1 LNDPVVTLTGP
12 PGSGKTTA
20 GRLAAEL
27 LRLEFVS
34 AGEQFRA
41 EAMRRG
47 IDLGALSTA
56 ADADPSIDRALDDR
70 MVGLA
75 TPARF
80 LEGRIIGAL
89 LRRRRVPTIYLEVT
103 ATEPVR
109 IERLAGRDGLS
120 AEEARRRTREREAS
134 EASRYRRYYS
144 IDLAREPADLRVD
157 SSELAP
163 LEVAHRLVEFVRSS
177 RGSAR

>member
-1 LNDPVVTLTGP
+1 MNDPVVTLTGP

-27 LRLEFVS
+27 LRLEFIS

-41 EAMRRG
+41 EAARRG
-47 IDLGALSTA
+47 VDLDALSTA
-56 ADADPSIDRALDDR
+56 AEADPSIDRTLDDR

-89 LRRRRVPTIYLEVT
+89 LRRRGAPTIYLEVT

-109 IERLAGRDGLS
+109 VDRLAGRDGVS
-120 AEEARRRTREREAS
+120 VDEARRRTRAREAS
-134 EASRYRRYYS
+134 ESSRYRRYYG
-144 IDLAREPADLRVD
+144 IDLAGEPADLRVD
-157 SSELAP
+157 SSQLAP
-163 LEVAHRLVEFVRSS
+163 LEVAHRLVKFIRSR

>member
-1 LNDPVVTLTGP
+1 MTLTGP

-27 LRLEFVS
+27 LRLEFIS

-41 EAMRRG
+41 EAAQRG
-47 IDLGALSTA
+47 VDLDALSTA
-56 ADADPSIDRALDDR
+56 AEADPAIDRALDDR
-70 MVGLA
+70 MLGLA

-89 LRRRRVPTIYLEVT
+89 LRRRHIPTIYLEVT

-109 IERLAGRDGLS
+109 VERLAGRDGVS
-120 AEEARRRTREREAS
+120 PDEARRRTREREAS
-134 EASRYRRYYS
+134 EASRYRRYYG
-144 IDLAREPADLRVD
+144 IDLAREPPDLRVD

-163 LEVAHRLVEFVRSS
+163 LEVAHRLVEFIRSR

>member
-1 LNDPVVTLTGP
+1 LNEPVVTLTGP

-20 GRLAAEL
+20 GRLAADL
-27 LRLEFVS
+27 LRLEFLS

-41 EAMRRG
+41 EAARRG
-47 IDLGALSTA
+47 IDLEALSKA
-56 ADADPSIDRALDDR
+56 AEADPSIDRSLDDR

-89 LRRRRVPTIYLEVT
+89 LRRRRVPTICLEVT
-103 ATEPVR
+103 ATEAVR
-109 IERLAGRDGLS
+109 VERVAGRDGVS
-120 AEEARRRTREREAS
+120 VEEARRRTREREAS
-134 EASRYRRYYS
+134 ETSRYLRYYD

-157 SSELAP
+157 SSQLAP
-163 LEVAHRLVEFVRSS
+163 LEVAHRLVEFIRSR